1 MFICSMENSLI
12 RFLICI
18 EFLGLKVCGMLSI
31 NQIFRLEWK
40 FLKSAGRLFVSDKHF
55 VLDSNS
61 GMINTFFC
69 LRLAGH

>member
-31 NQIFRLEWK
+31 NQIFGLEWK
-40 FLKSAGRLFVSDKHF
+40 FLKSAGRLFVSDKYL

-69 LRLAGH
+69 LRLPGH